1 MFCALL
7 QVLKDQLAFRLCG
20 GLSIMTK
27 LLQLLHDENIVHLYP
42 KYVSYLYP
50 NLWIPPAL
58 KLGFLFVSKRWI
70 RLKSKLSILSVSKF
84 WISSIFYLYPTYAL
98 YLHPMYVFQL
108 CSQFRFY
115 NAVEVKESFIFSC
128 HWALYHS
135 YTLNLIDNR
144 NLAIGSSDETWICV
158 CSYLPVFFVWFCLQN
173 VFKCLPSDETGL

>member
-58 KLGFLFVSKRWI
+58 KLCILFVSKRWI
-70 RLKSKLSILSVSKF
+70 PCISNYLSYLYMNLKSHLYSVCIQRTHYTYIQCMYSNFVLNFNFIKSWRLRNHLYSPAIERNTILTLSLITEIRQLAALM
-84 WISSIFYLYPTYAL
+84 IS
-98 YLHPMYVFQL
+98 YVNL
-108 CSQFRFY
+108 C
-115 NAVEVKESFIFSC
+115 
-128 HWALYHS
+128 L
-135 YTLNLIDNR
+135 
-144 NLAIGSSDETWICV
+144 
-158 CSYLPVFFVWFCLQN
+158 
-173 VFKCLPSDETGL
+173 